1 MNYYKI
7 TTRVV
12 NSESGGET
20 PPTEGLKIYAHRT
33 SSLSSYSL
41 DVNGTKTFSTSNN
54 NFPLRAVNIPDGWEF
69 VSWVCESD
77 RDATYTTNPS
87 SDWRPSN
94 NPGTSVGSA
103 TKCTVTL
110 RLKKTIVYTL
120 SYNAN
125 GGTGAPEPTTAE
137 EGIFS
142 ISEETPTRS
151 GFYFLGWALTPTA
164 EVAEYAPGQNI
175 EIHSDVTLYAVWALE
190 PDPGPGPGPTPH
202 SGYLI
207 RNKSSDYLVFVSS
220 GHLAYD

>member
-125 GGTGAPEPTTAE
+125 GGTGAPEPESSTT
-137 EGIFS
+137 GTFQ
-142 ISEETPTRS
+142 ISNVIPEYGDHP
-151 GFYFLGWALTPTA
+151 FLGWSTNQQATS
-164 EVAEYAPGQNI
+164 AEYNSGDTI
-175 EIHSDVTLYAVWALE
+175 TITEDTVLYAIWYGVV
-190 PDPGPGPGPTPH
+190 PTPSH
-202 SGYLI
+202 SGYLTM
-207 RNKSSDYLVFVSS
+207 NTSGYLQFVSS